1 MLEDFVLNPSTA
13 IILIS
18 SAALLTIYGMTKR
31 SHLPPSPGWS
41 LPVIGHLYMMESN
54 PRKQFLD
61 WGKRLGPLVSL
72 KMGSHLAVVLYGYD
86 TIKEAFVKHADV
98 FSNRPKTF
106 ITQILGKDKGF
117 VTSTNQ
123 WKKQRKVGSEI
134 LRHLGLGSNVMEEKV
149 QEGITELIDQLD
161 KSQCALINPRR
172 LISLSIS
179 RIITT
184 LVFGQDFRYKDEQMA
199 ECASLIGDQV
209 SLLEGAAVLNFLPFL
224 RHLPG
229 DIFKLQ
235 KVLATSEKLEEDLIA
250 KQIQLRQESSDL
262 SEDFICCYL
271 KKIRENGKK
280 QDSAINEENL
290 VMVVSNLFAAGT
302 ETTCTTLCWAL
313 LYLLHHPDVYA
324 KCYRDIVSHLGTET
338 RPRAKDQHYLK
349 YISATIME
357 VQRISSI
364 APFSLY
370 HSASRDIMFKDYLI
384 PKGTIIIPSLDSV
397 LLSEEVWGDPRSFR
411 PERFLDAAGQEL
423 IDKEEFIPFSIGNRA
438 CLGKALAKMELFLF
452 LTSLV
457 QRYTISVPQGA
468 SLPSLKDRFGL
479 SCSPLPFEICFV
491 PRNSSSQPAQESS

>member
-280 QDSAINEENL
+280 QDSAIN
-290 VMVVSNLFAAGT
+290 
-302 ETTCTTLCWAL
+302 
-313 LYLLHHPDVYA
+313 
-324 KCYRDIVSHLGTET
+324 
-338 RPRAKDQHYLK
+338 
-349 YISATIME
+349 
-357 VQRISSI
+357 
-364 APFSLY
+364 
-370 HSASRDIMFKDYLI
+370 ASRDIMFKDYLI

>member
-229 DIFKLQ
+229 DIFKPH
-235 KVLATSEKLEEDLIA
+235 VYFT
-250 KQIQLRQESSDL
+250 
-262 SEDFICCYL
+262 
-271 KKIRENGKK
+271 
-280 QDSAINEENL
+280 EENL